1 MKSLKDGKSHNDPH
15 NLLSGNMINDF
26 DFLTTCDISGFLKEE
41 IRSILIYKSDVK
53 DTDIVLDINCGVG
66 EISSEFSNLAQK
78 VYAIDES
85 PQAITISQENIKK
98 HGNIDNAELMNEEGL
113 SAIEK
118 IENFD
123 IAILHA
129 KNDNYNEIIDIVH
142 EKINSKG
149 RMLFLNNFLD
159 IEVNIVNKLD
169 ELNYNPQITHVNI
182 SKGQL
187 LYKGIKM
194 ESQDPMT
201 IIFAKKR

>member
-1 MKSLKDGKSHNDPH
+1 
-15 NLLSGNMINDF
+15 MINDF
-26 DFLTTCDISGFLKEE
+26 DLLTTCDISGFIKEE
-41 IRSILIYKSDVK
+41 IRSIIIYKSDVN
-53 DTDIVLDINCGVG
+53 DSDIVLDINCGVG

-85 PQAITISQENIKK
+85 PQAITISENNIKK
-98 HGNIDNAELMNEEGL
+98 HGNIDNVELMNDEL

-118 IENFD
+118 IESFD

-149 RMLFLNNFLD
+149 RILILTNILD
-159 IEVNIVNKLD
+159 YEVNIVKKLD
-169 ELNYNPQITHVNI
+169 EMNYNPQITQVNI

-194 ESQDPMT
+194 ESQNPMT
-201 IIFAKKR
+201 VIFAKKR